1 MLRPAQTTARSC
13 CHVRLAAATSV
24 FAGLVLFL
32 LLRTNSAGEQKSPG
46 KVTLSAQLESSVGS
60 AHSVGS
66 AQLESSVGSAHSVG
80 SAQLSLAR
88 LSSQQGSTCLTTN
101 LTRKDV
107 VGCCTRHT
115 EAHSAIRLSACSV
128 KNYAPPEES
137 LRMCPLL
144 PSWAV
149 ERAVTLRQASSE
161 LGRRLRAATVA
172 RPLVVVAIGG
182 SVSAGPGGRSWLE
195 HMKDDYFREAWGT
208 GQTGAIQFYK
218 LATNAMGPSYMAR
231 CLPRHTGAFGGRMP
245 DVVIAEYAVNDGDAM
260 RNHEPVDMRHLASL
274 LADLGISLIL
284 LHHFAPAFLVGGS
297 TYKGLRHTGEPVHE
311 RLASGGAH
319 LTSASLQ
326 KATGL
331 PSAWAPPSEPA
342 LSTCA
347 FACAFTSDNI
357 HPNPCGQR
365 FLAQVSCQTSL
376 GVPLP
381 LVITN

>member
-1 MLRPAQTTARSC
+1 MKLPPLL
-13 CHVRLAAATSV
+13 RLAAATSV
-24 FAGLVLFL
+24 FAGLVLVL
-32 LLRTNSAGEQKSPG
+32 LLRTNSTGKSAGN
-46 KVTLSAQLESSVGS
+46 VILSAQHGS
-60 AHSVGS
+60 T
-66 AQLESSVGSAHSVG
+66 HSVG
-80 SAQLSLAR
+80 SAQLSSAR
-88 LSSQQGSTCLTTN
+88 LSSQQGSTCLTIN

-107 VGCCTRHT
+107 VSCCTRQAK
-115 EAHSAIRLSACSV
+115 AHSAARLAVCSIN
-128 KNYAPPEES
+128 NYAPPEES
-137 LRMCPLL
+137 LRTCALL

-149 ERAVTLRQASSE
+149 QRAVTLRQASSE

-208 GQTGAIQFYK
+208 GQAGAIQFYK

-260 RNHEPVDMRHLASL
+260 GDHEPVDMRHLASL

-297 TYKGLRHTGEPVHE
+297 TYKGRRHTGEPVHE

-331 PSAWAPPSEPA
+331 PSAWAPASEPA

-365 FLAQVSCQTSL
+365 FLAQVSCPAFL
-376 GVPLP
+376 GYPLP
-381 LVITN
+381 LVITT

>member
-1 MLRPAQTTARSC
+1 MKLPPLLS
-13 CHVRLAAATSV
+13 LAAATSV

-32 LLRTNSAGEQKSPG
+32 LLRTNSTGKSPG
-46 KVTLSAQLESSVGS
+46 KVTLSAQLEP
-60 AHSVGS
+60 SVGS
-66 AQLESSVGSAHSVG
+66 AQHGSAHSVG
-80 SAQLSLAR
+80 SAQLSSAR

-107 VGCCTRHT
+107 VSCCTRQAK
-115 EAHSAIRLSACSV
+115 AHSAARLAVCSIN
-128 KNYAPPEES
+128 NYAPPEES
-137 LRMCPLL
+137 LRTCALL

-149 ERAVTLRQASSE
+149 QRAVTLRQASSE
-161 LGRRLRAATVA
+161 LGRRLRAVTVA

-208 GQTGAIQFYK
+208 GQAGAIQFYK

-260 RNHEPVDMRHLASL
+260 GDHEPVDMRHLASL

-297 TYKGLRHTGEPVHE
+297 TYKGRRHTGEPVHE

-331 PSAWAPPSEPA
+331 PSAWAPASEPA

-365 FLAQVSCQTSL
+365 FLAQVSCPAFL
-376 GVPLP
+376 GYPLP
-381 LVITN
+381 LVITT